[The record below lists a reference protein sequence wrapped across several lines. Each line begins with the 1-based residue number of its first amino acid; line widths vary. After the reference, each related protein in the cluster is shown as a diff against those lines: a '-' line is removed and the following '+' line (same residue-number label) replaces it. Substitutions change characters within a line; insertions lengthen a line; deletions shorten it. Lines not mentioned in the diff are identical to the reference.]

1 MIDRILLPLLLFVAL
16 SPALLAQDATPPTL
30 GDPFARDTVTVRKV
44 TAVNGFTTAA
54 GERITLL
61 GVAAAKSK
69 AIDADDATQHLA
81 GIVEGETVVLVRDTT
96 LGPDKKGSK
105 LRYVYVAGRLVNR
118 ELIDDGYA
126 VATGRHALAGE
137 FASAE
142 KESRKQRKAAWG
154 TERVAAIQCQG
165 ITKKGTQCSR
175 STTSLSGKC
184 WQHE

>member
-1 MIDRILLPLLLFVAL
+1 MIDRILLSLLLFIAL
-16 SPALLAQDATPPTL
+16 APALLAQDATPPTP
-30 GDPFARDTVTVRKV
+30 GDRFARDTVTVKKV
-44 TAVNGFTTAA
+44 TGVNGFTTAT
-54 GERITLL
+54 GEKITLL
-61 GVAAAKSK
+61 GVAAATSK
-69 AIDADDATQHLA
+69 AIDADDATGHLA

-105 LRYVYVAGRLVNR
+105 LRYVYVDGRLVNR

-126 VATGRHALAGE
+126 VASGKHSMAKE

-154 TERVAAIQCQG
+154 SERVSAIQCQG

-175 STTSLSGKC
+175 STTSLTGKC